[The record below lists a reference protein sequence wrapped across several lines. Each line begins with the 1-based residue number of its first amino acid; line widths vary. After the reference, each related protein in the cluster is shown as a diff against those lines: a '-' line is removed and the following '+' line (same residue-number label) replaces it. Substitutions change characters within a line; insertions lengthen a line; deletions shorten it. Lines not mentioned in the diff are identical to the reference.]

1 MKTTERTPISR
12 RTLLV
17 SLIAAPALAA
27 VVAACGD
34 PDHEPAGTVPDS
46 GPDSTDAPAT
56 IAHPTGAA
64 DVVIGYGFEGGF
76 VAPGTMFVHL
86 PTVLVSGDGKVYTPG
101 VTTMEYPGPLVAPI
115 AVRTI
120 TEAGIQTLL
129 AAADEAGLLAPPPDY
144 TAETN
149 VADAPD
155 TVVTI
160 HAGGQT
166 YRHSAYALG
175 FGTDAQGNPT
185 PESTPARAA
194 LQGFTLLLGDLQTA
208 VGADQLGPEAVFEP
222 SEYRLRA
229 EPTNEADLSGM
240 DTPPTIVDWPAATGL
255 DLATAAE
262 CARLT
267 AQAAGSVFTD
277 ADSNT
282 YFRQGDALY
291 RISVGAVLPG
301 DGAC

>member
-120 TEAGIQTLL
+120 IQ
-129 AAADEAGLLAPPPDY
+129 
-144 TAETN
+144 
-149 VADAPD
+149 
-155 TVVTI
+155 
-160 HAGGQT
+160 
-166 YRHSAYALG
+166 S
-175 FGTDAQGNPT
+175 
-185 PESTPARAA
+185 
-194 LQGFTLLLGDLQTA
+194 
-208 VGADQLGPEAVFEP
+208 
-222 SEYRLRA
+222 
-229 EPTNEADLSGM
+229 
-240 DTPPTIVDWPAATGL
+240 
-255 DLATAAE
+255 
-262 CARLT
+262 
-267 AQAAGSVFTD
+267 
-277 ADSNT
+277 
-282 YFRQGDALY
+282 
-291 RISVGAVLPG
+291 
-301 DGAC
+301 